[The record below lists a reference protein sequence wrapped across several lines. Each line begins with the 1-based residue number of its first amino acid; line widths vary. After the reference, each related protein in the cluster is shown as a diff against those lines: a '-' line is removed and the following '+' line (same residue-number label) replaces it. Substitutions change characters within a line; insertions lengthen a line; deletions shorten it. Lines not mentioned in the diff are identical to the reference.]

1 MPEPATP
8 LQSAAAA
15 PLRPSRNGSAPPLP
29 AQMLRERPQRSAR
42 LPVAVTRL
50 RTMMR
55 RLLRRP

>member
-8 LQSAAAA
+8 PQSPTAA
-15 PLRPSRNGSAPPLP
+15 PPRPSRNGSAPPLP
-29 AQMLRERPQRSAR
+29 TQMRSERPQRSAR
-42 LPVAVTRL
+42 LQMAVTRL